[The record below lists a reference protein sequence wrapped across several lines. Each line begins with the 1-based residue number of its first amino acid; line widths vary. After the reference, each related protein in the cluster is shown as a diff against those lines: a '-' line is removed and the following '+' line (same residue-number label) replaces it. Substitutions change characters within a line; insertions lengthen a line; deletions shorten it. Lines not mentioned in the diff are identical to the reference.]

1 MTRQPPSSPDRPRRV
16 AVLIGSSLGWREKV
30 MRGIAGYAHE
40 HGHWHVYTAPEGAE
54 DSLFFSE
61 KYRWD
66 GAIVRVLSGR
76 LARRLP
82 ALGVPAVS
90 IGSVRVLSR
99 DLPRIKVDD
108 AKLSRIAVRHLRAIG
123 MRHFGFCTFFRR
135 RTDEDRGLAFARLL
149 AEQGHSCDFYCE
161 FSRLRPGAGW
171 QSRQRD
177 LARWLRR
184 LPKPVGVFAWN
195 ADLACQ
201 LIEACHAAGLG
212 CPQEVAV
219 LSADEDT
226 KCELSSPT
234 VSALE
239 IPATRMGYEAAALL
253 DRLMNGE
260 APPTEPIQVE
270 PSEAIVIRE
279 STHIAGLKD
288 GDVYRAAQFIREH
301 AQEPITVARIAHDL
315 QVSRRWLERHFQ
327 RVLGRSPHEEL
338 RRVRLEHAKQLLLET
353 DWPMAKIAQTAGLT
367 SAPYLN
373 HVFRR
378 ETGLTPAQFRQR
390 FRPE

>member
-1 MTRQPPSSPDRPRRV
+1 MPRERPRRV
-16 AVLIGSSLGWREKV
+16 AVLVGSSLSWREKV

-40 HGHWHVYTAPEGAE
+40 HGPWHVYTAPEGTE
-54 DSLFFSE
+54 DTLFFSE

-66 GAIVRVLSGR
+66 GAIVRVLSDR
-76 LARRLP
+76 LSRRLR

-90 IGSVRVLSR
+90 IGSVRVHSG

-108 AKLSRIAVRHLRAIG
+108 AKLSRLAVRHLVAIG
-123 MRHFGFCTFFRR
+123 LRHFGFCTFFRR

-149 AEQGHSCDFYCE
+149 AEQGCECHFYCE
-161 FSRLRPGAGW
+161 FSRLRAGAGW
-171 QSRQRD
+171 QARQRD

-184 LPKPVGVFAWN
+184 LEKPVGVFAWN

-201 LIEACHAAGLG
+201 LVEACHAAGLN
-212 CPQEVAV
+212 CPQDVAV
-219 LSADEDT
+219 LSADEDI

-239 IPATRMGYEAAALL
+239 IPAVRMGYEAAVLL
-253 DRLMNGE
+253 DRLMDGG
-260 APPTEPIQVE
+260 PPPAEPILVS
-270 PSEAIVIRE
+270 PPEAITIRE
-279 STHIAGLKD
+279 STSSAGLKD
-288 GDVYRAAQFIREH
+288 GDIHRAAEFIRAH
-301 AQEPITVARIAHDL
+301 AREPITVAQVARDL

-327 RVLGRSPHEEL
+327 RVLGRSPHGEL
-338 RRVRLEHAKQLLLET
+338 RRVRLEQAKKLLLET
-353 DWPMAKIAQTAGLT
+353 DWAMTKIARATGLT

-390 FRPE
+390 FRPG